1 MRVSTAMVAVCVCAA
16 WAVTAPAP
24 ARADTWFSPY
34 LGSLFGGSANQT
46 LSDAVDNRSDATY
59 GFSVGGMGNGIAGGE
74 LDVGYTPGFLGSD
87 GDVVSSRLMTV
98 HGSLLLGIP
107 VGGQRGA
114 GIRPYAVVGLGMIQR
129 RAELRDLF
137 SNLSTN
143 DFGYNVGFGVM
154 AFFGD
159 VFGLRGEYRYFRNFE
174 SGDVGLLSV
183 SPGTFN
189 VSRATAGIVL
199 RF

>member
-1 MRVSTAMVAVCVCAA
+1 MRVHTTMVALCLAA
-16 WAVTAPAP
+16 GSAITPAP

-34 LGSLFGGSANQT
+34 LGPLFGGSANQT
-46 LSDAVDNRSDATY
+46 LSDAVDNRSDVTY

-74 LDVGYTPGFLGSD
+74 LDVGDTPRFFGSD
-87 GDVVSSRLMTV
+87 SSVVSSRVMTV
-98 HGSLLLGIP
+98 QGSLLLGIP

-114 GIRPYAVVGLGMIQR
+114 GIRPYGVVGLGMIQR
-129 RAELRDLF
+129 RAELRDLL
-137 SNLSTN
+137 SNISTS

-159 VFGLRGEYRYFRNFE
+159 VFGLRGEYRYFRNFKA
-174 SGDVGLLSV
+174 GDGGLLPV